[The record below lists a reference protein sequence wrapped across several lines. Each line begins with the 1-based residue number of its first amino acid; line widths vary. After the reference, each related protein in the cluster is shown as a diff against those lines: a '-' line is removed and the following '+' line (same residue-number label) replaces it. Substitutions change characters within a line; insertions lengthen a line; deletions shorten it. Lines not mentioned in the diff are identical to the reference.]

1 MVNPNSL
8 SAPLPSTSPTA
19 LQHGSGITHSAA
31 EEGCDDPPPIF
42 SPPVGNAAGGA
53 PSHHPDT
60 GPANNDRNNI
70 SSSGPYM
77 TTRSEPGRPQITTT
91 ESFQGSRVYDYG
103 SSPVGSGGIP
113 SPHTAAQSPVYGDT
127 RSGQSSTTAVDT
139 LVGDEST
146 LADEVAPHAATP
158 CALASLYG
166 VDMSSGLSTKVA
178 AERLSRDGPNKLTDT
193 GGITWWS
200 VLVRQISNS
209 LTLVR
214 FSSQSLKGIP
224 CFSLLLFS
232 PQLGSRASEIHFSIS

>member
-8 SAPLPSTSPTA
+8 SAPPPSTSPTA
-19 LQHGSGITHSAA
+19 LQHGSGVTHPVAA

-53 PSHHPDT
+53 PSHHSDT
-60 GPANNDRNNI
+60 GPANNDRDNI
-70 SSSGPYM
+70 SSSGPHL
-77 TTRSEPGRPQITTT
+77 TTRSEPGRLQITTT

-103 SSPVGSGGIP
+103 SPPVGSGGTP
-113 SPHTAAQSPVYGDT
+113 SPPTAAQSPFYENT

-158 CALASLYG
+158 SALASLYS
-166 VDMSSGLSTKVA
+166 VDMSSGLTTKAA

-214 FSSQSLKGIP
+214 FSPK
-224 CFSLLLFS
+224 
-232 PQLGSRASEIHFSIS
+232 A